1 MNKVAIVCDS
11 CCSLTKKDAS
21 KYDIHLIP
29 TLFYINDVEY
39 NPLADNLMDYEE
51 YYQKLENKEIVKTS
65 CINPNSFVN
74 AFTPLAQQGYD
85 ILYIALSGG
94 LSASYNNAFIA
105 KEMIE
110 EDYNV
115 NVEIVDSMTGSVG
128 ILISAFEAVKLRN
141 QGMSALEI
149 KKAIDKNKLNMT
161 SLFTIGSLDH
171 LRRGGRLSIVSA
183 VLGTLL
189 KINPIVTVNDMG
201 KLVVES
207 KHRGRRTAT
216 NYLLNSVIQNANKN
230 YTLFIGHTSCKD
242 EANMIKKSL
251 EELGYDVYMDYIDHT
266 MGAHCGPRTI
276 AVFYRN
282 K

>member
-39 NPLADNLMDYEE
+39 NPLVDNLMDYEE

-85 ILYIALSGG
+85 ILYIALSSG

-230 YTLFIGHTSCKD
+230 YTLFIGHTNCKD
-242 EANMIKKSL
+242 EANMMKKSL